1 MNIHFLTP
9 WTIMHGLICG
19 LSVTQ
24 TRLNIHNYYYTFPLY
39 EHFDH
44 IGLGYNQGKESDLT
58 FFLISIK
65 NAL

>member
-1 MNIHFLTP
+1 MKIHFLTP

-24 TRLNIHNYYYTFPLY
+24 TRLNIHNYYYTFSLY
-39 EHFDH
+39 GHFDH

-58 FFLISIK
+58 FFF
-65 NAL
+65 